1 MIFKYKYVNMEH
13 QGLYKAAPVCMLAI
27 VLAAI
32 MLALSFTVSYFRSRQ
47 RNTDDIS
54 VPDLLKH
61 IEEPV
66 VENIK
71 INTKRLKRVQVK

>member
-1 MIFKYKYVNMEH
+1 MEH
-13 QGLYKAAPVCMLAI
+13 QALYKAAPLCMLVI
-27 VLAAI
+27 VFAAV

-47 RNTDDIS
+47 RNTEDIS